1 MTRAWMQT
9 ISGRAVTMAR
19 PQPSEIDVLT
29 DMPEMLARI
38 ARYNGAVPGGIY
50 SVAQHCALMADVAL
64 DETGDAD
71 LAAAALL
78 HDGHE
83 YLLGDVTTPQ
93 VDGLD
98 EIARDLFAPLFEDI
112 GLPAGGLVSAT
123 IGEAKRR
130 ADAAIFKACGLPQ
143 PSESVRRAVKALDL
157 RMLATEKR
165 QLLAVPPR
173 RWAAAVE
180 QAAPV
185 RLRGGLSI
193 WSTARAADEFRRRL
207 VELCPAVAG
216 RASR

>member
-83 YLLGDVTTPQ
+83 YIWGDITTPQ
-93 VDGLD
+93 RDGLV
-98 EIARDLFAPLFEDI
+98 ELGRELLGP
-112 GLPAGGLVSAT
+112 V
-123 IGEAKRR
+123 EADAIWQVIDAAKDR
-130 ADAAIFKACGLPQ
+130 ADAAIFRACGLPQ
-143 PSESVRRAVKALDL
+143 PSEAVRRAVKALDL
-157 RMLATEKR
+157 RMMATEKR
-165 QLLAVPPR
+165 QLLASPPR

-180 QAAPV
+180 NAAPV

-207 VELCPAVAG
+207 VELCPVVAG
-216 RASR
+216 RASL